1 METRISVVVRCSAVV
16 VALAIL
22 LGAAPLQAGIGG
34 AARGKGSGDQ
44 GPYGLP
50 GLKRVT
56 DACSLTQAQ
65 EQAVLR
71 IYNEFKHQQ
80 HEEMQNKTASGSSGR
95 EDCINAVKKE
105 LTPDQQ
111 KKFDEL
117 LSESKGKKKK
127 T

>member
-1 METRISVVVRCSAVV
+1 MENTIRVWTRSCAVV
-16 VALAIL
+16 VALAFL
-22 LGAAPLQAGIGG
+22 LGAAPLQAGIKG
-34 AARGKGSGDQ
+34 ATKGKGSGDQ

-56 DACSLTQAQ
+56 EACSLTQAQ

-117 LSESKGKKKK
+117 LSESKGKKK

>member
-1 METRISVVVRCSAVV
+1 MENTDRSMTRRRVVV
-16 VALAIL
+16 VALAVL
-22 LGAAPLQAGIGG
+22 LGAAPLQAAGIPKT
-34 AARGKGSGDQ
+34 GKGTNNGNS

-50 GLKRVT
+50 SLKRVT

-71 IYNEFKHQQ
+71 IYNEYKHQQ
-80 HEEMQNKTASGSSGR
+80 HEEMQSKTASGSSGR
-95 EDCINAVKKE
+95 TDCINAVKKE
-105 LTPDQQ
+105 MTPDQQ

-117 LSESKGKKKK
+117 LSEGKGKKK